1 MKSCWDPDP
10 KKRPSATEIRKTFGK
25 WFFKNKNIEP
35 FNQAEL
41 KRRELIESQKLGPEF
56 AKKPHPRA
64 IYTSRPLSFFISKC
78 SSINSSQGYSYISE
92 EQGFDID
99 IESYTSGSLSVP
111 VTSLGK
117 RNIEELNIEET
128 NNDSG
133 KHVKLVYRNIE

>member
-1 MKSCWDPDP
+1 VS
-10 KKRPSATEIRKTFGK
+10 EY
-25 WFFKNKNIEP
+25 NENILI
-35 FNQAEL
+35 AEL

-78 SSINSSQGYSYISE
+78 SSNSSQGYNYISE

-99 IESYTSGSLSVP
+99 VESYTSKSLSVP

-128 NNDSG
+128 NNDNG

>member
-1 MKSCWDPDP
+1 MLAALRNSEM
-10 KKRPSATEIRKTFGK
+10 RRTIT
-25 WFFKNKNIEP
+25 
-35 FNQAEL
+35 EL

-99 IESYTSGSLSVP
+99 IESYTSRSLSVP

-117 RNIEELNIEET
+117 RNIEELNIKET
-128 NNDSG
+128 NNDS
-133 KHVKLVYRNIE
+133 